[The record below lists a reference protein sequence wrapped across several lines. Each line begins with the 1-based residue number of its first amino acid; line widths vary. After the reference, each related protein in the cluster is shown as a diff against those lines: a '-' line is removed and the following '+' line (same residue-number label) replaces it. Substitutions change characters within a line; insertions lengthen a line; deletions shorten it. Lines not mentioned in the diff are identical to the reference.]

1 MNIVIKATNLELTPE
16 LRAYIEEKFSHL
28 TRYFDNVLEARVEI
42 EKTTHHHHKGEIFR
56 AEANLRVPVKG
67 LLRVDKTEKDI
78 YKAIDKVKDHF
89 KEELIRY
96 KEKLREHHQR
106 RVKRADKS

>member
-1 MNIVIKATNLELTPE
+1 MNITIKATNLELTPE
-16 LRAYIEEKFSHL
+16 LRAYIEEKFQHL
-28 TRYFDNVLEARVEI
+28 THYFDNILEAHIEI
-42 EKTTHHHHKGEIFR
+42 EKTTRHHQKGEIFR

-67 LLRVDKTEKDI
+67 VLRVEKTEKDI

-96 KEKLREHHQR
+96 KEKLRGHPFR
-106 RVKRADKS
+106 LDKE